1 MSLEKTCTL
10 QLAKGASMCSF
21 LTPHP
26 ITHSYYLPTFWTLE
40 LVTSGLGELVIGG
53 LIASICNLKLA
64 SWSTVML
71 LSNADFTLITST
83 FLPHPAKFLE
93 YKTVFLLIFESPQLN
108 SRSGCHT
115 RNLGGWT
122 CPGVIRVVSSQ
133 KMCIG
138 VGTDTWRV
146 DWECTSK
153 MWQLG
158 SAHSSQERR
167 FPAGNQEGE
176 WDWKDK

>member
-1 MSLEKTCTL
+1 MYSPTGQRCQYVLFSYTPPDHTFIL
-10 QLAKGASMCSF
+10 LAYFLNTWASDQWF
-21 LTPHP
+21 RR
-26 ITHSYYLPTFWTLE
+26 
-40 LVTSGLGELVIGG
+40 IGDWWVN
-53 LIASICNLKLA
+53 SKNFNLKLA